1 MRTKPEEF
9 NRYEKSLLLYLEAR
23 LVDNMGRVAGCQ
35 MNTEDWNIA
44 EKLEKEGLL
53 ETGRLTMKIIEGF
66 RGNTLSRCHSHWVR
80 FTSDI
85 TWNLVAQFRRERSDI
100 WINKDKEKLEAEMTK
115 NNR

>member
-9 NRYEKSLLLYLEAR
+9 NRYEKSLLKYFECR

-35 MNTEDWNIA
+35 VNKQDIEIA
-44 EKLEKEGLL
+44 KALQEEGFI
-53 ETGRLTMKIIEGF
+53 EFGRLTMETIESYKVKS
-66 RGNTLSRCHSHWVR
+66 LSEQHVYWVR

-85 TWNLVAQFRRERSDI
+85 TWILVAQFRREQSEH
-100 WINKDKEKLEAEMTK
+100 WINESKDKLESEMTK

>member
-9 NRYEKSLLLYLEAR
+9 NRYEKSLLKYFECR

-35 MNTEDWNIA
+35 MNKQDMDIA
-44 EKLEKEGLL
+44 KALQEEGFLEF
-53 ETGRLTMKIIEGF
+53 GRLTQAAIDSF
-66 RGNTLSRCHSHWVR
+66 RGRGLTDCHTHWVR

-85 TWNLVAQFRRERSDI
+85 TWNLVAQFRREQSEH
-100 WINKDKEKLEAEMTK
+100 WINESKDKLEAEMTK